1 MKKQTGITLI
11 ALVITIIILLILA
24 GIVIFFGL
32 GDKGIITKAI
42 TAKNDTDEAKIK
54 EEIEMILLQVQ
65 IDKQDTITLDDLQ
78 LWIGSNQPDI
88 SIIDNRPEENTI
100 DLYYQNSIIKVSND
114 LKIIEIIKSE
124 FNIIIN
130 KKIKNEQITITPII
144 TSNISN
150 LTVTKIKFGEEV
162 RDGSEATFNLNYPR
176 NL

>member
-65 IDKQDTITLDDLQ
+65 IDKQDTITLDDVQ

-88 SIIDNRPEENTI
+88 SIIDNRPEEYN
-100 DLYYQNSIIKVSND
+100 
-114 LKIIEIIKSE
+114 
-124 FNIIIN
+124 
-130 KKIKNEQITITPII
+130 
-144 TSNISN
+144 
-150 LTVTKIKFGEEV
+150 
-162 RDGSEATFNLNYPR
+162 
-176 NL
+176 

>member
-1 MKKQTGITLI
+1 M
-11 ALVITIIILLILA
+11 
-24 GIVIFFGL
+24 
-32 GDKGIITKAI
+32 
-42 TAKNDTDEAKIK
+42 
-54 EEIEMILLQVQ
+54 
-65 IDKQDTITLDDLQ
+65 
-78 LWIGSNQPDI
+78 
-88 SIIDNRPEENTI
+88 
-100 DLYYQNSIIKVSND
+100 SND

-130 KKIKNEQITITPII
+130 KKIKNEQITINPII